1 MGKAAE
7 ALNDVA
13 VDFGRLDAA
22 GIAGG
27 REQGEREV
35 LIGEILAML
44 ERGVIEKLAFGVD
57 RPVLAQRDRCPR
69 DETGAGV
76 AGEGRWTAAEQVAGE
91 LVEDD

>member
-7 ALNDVA
+7 APNDVA

-35 LIGEILAML
+35 LSGEILAMPEGGIL
-44 ERGVIEKLAFGVD
+44 EKLAFGVD
-57 RPVLAQRDRCPR
+57 RPVLAQRDRHPR
-69 DETGAGV
+69 DETGVGV
-76 AGEGRWTAAEQVAGE
+76 AGEGRWSAAGQVAGE

>member
-7 ALNDVA
+7 APNDVA

-27 REQGEREV
+27 REPGEREV

-57 RPVLAQRDRCPR
+57 RPVLAQRDRRPR

-76 AGEGRWTAAEQVAGE
+76 AGEAAG
-91 LVEDD
+91 LCG